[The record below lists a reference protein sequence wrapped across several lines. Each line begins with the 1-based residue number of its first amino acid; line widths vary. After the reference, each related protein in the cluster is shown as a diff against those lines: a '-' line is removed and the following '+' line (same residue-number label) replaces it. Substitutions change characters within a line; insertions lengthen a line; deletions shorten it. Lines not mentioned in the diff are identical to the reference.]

1 MSRKRKTLCRISTG
15 SRSYRIGGIKYI
27 VSAHFAAYDSTLT
40 GITLRDRMTHT
51 FKNGFAELPAI
62 EDDGTINP
70 MGYACSEKREEDAN

>member
-40 GITLRDRMTHT
+40 GITLRDRMTHS
-51 FKNGFAELPAI
+51 FKNGFAELPPAA
-62 EDDGTINP
+62 EDDNMP
-70 MGYACSEKREEDAN
+70 LGYACSENREEDVN

>member
-40 GITLRDRMTHT
+40 GITLRDRMTHS
-51 FKNGFAELPAI
+51 FKNGFAELPPAA
-62 EDDGTINP
+62 EDDNMP
-70 MGYACSEKREEDAN
+70 LGYACSGKREEDVN